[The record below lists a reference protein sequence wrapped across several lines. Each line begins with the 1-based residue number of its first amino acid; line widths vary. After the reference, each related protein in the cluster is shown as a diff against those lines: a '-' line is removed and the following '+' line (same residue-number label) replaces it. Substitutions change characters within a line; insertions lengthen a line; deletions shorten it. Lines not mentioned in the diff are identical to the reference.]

1 MYMIVVSVKINDDDH
16 VLWAS
21 CTINT
26 KVITA
31 VDEPLSLH
39 PRCEEM
45 SNRTIILH
53 LTISPHSTS
62 REEKQ
67 F

>member
-31 VDEPLSLH
+31 VDEPLYIST
-39 PRCEEM
+39 
-45 SNRTIILH
+45 SSVWGNVQQNNYFTSH
-53 LTISPHSTS
+53 LTQRPV
-62 REEKQ
+62 
-67 F
+67 